1 MPHICEDHA
10 RTRHLP
16 PAAPSHRRAPDIA
29 GCTTAPPSFPPAP
42 PSVQEITVQQP
53 SNRTGRDLLVDQP
66 GLLGEYFGEKRSTV
80 ADVLAGDLRAA
91 LRDRRFR
98 VLTRSR
104 SRPG

>member
-80 ADVLAGDLRAA
+80 ADVLAGDLRSL
-91 LRDRRFR
+91 LRDRGFR
-98 VLTRSR
+98 VLTPSR